1 MDFSSLNWIDW
12 LFWAAIAAGAVFGLL
27 RGLAHELAVLVRMI
41 VALLVTR
48 LAYES
53 VGAWIASAWNWN
65 PGIARFAA
73 VLLLFAAVTLFMWLF
88 FKMLGI
94 LMEFRFRGF
103 TERVGGLLVG
113 AVRYAAIFLLLMLAL
128 YFAPFSSIQRAIA
141 FDSKVGAACIPWLVD
156 GYNAVAQKALIPTGE
171 VPVGVRLPDSVMPP
185 GAADDT
191 VFPAP

>member
-1 MDFSSLNWIDW
+1 MDFSALNWIDW
-12 LFWAAIAAGAVFGLL
+12 LFCAAVLAGAILGTI
-27 RGLAHELAVLVRMI
+27 RGLAHELAVLVRMT

-53 VGAWIASAWNWN
+53 VGAWIANAWNWN

-73 VLLLFAAVTLFMWLF
+73 VLLLFAATLLLLWLF

-103 TERVGGLLVG
+103 PERAGGLLVG
-113 AVRYAAIFLLLMLAL
+113 AVRYAAMFLLLMLAL

-141 FDSKVGAACIPWLVD
+141 FDSKVGEFCIPWLVD

-171 VPVGVRLPDSVMPP
+171 IPVGVRLPDSVMPP
-185 GAADDT
+185 GTDGDGS
-191 VFPAP
+191 FLSP

>member
-1 MDFSSLNWIDW
+1 MDFSAFNWIDW
-12 LFWAAIAAGAVFGLL
+12 LFFAAIAAGAVLGIL
-27 RGLAHELAVLVRMI
+27 RGLAHELAVLIRMA

-53 VGAWIASAWNWN
+53 VGAWLANAWNWN

-73 VLLLFAAVTLFMWLF
+73 VLLLFAAVTLVMWLF

-128 YFAPFSSIQRAIA
+128 YFAPLSSIQRAIA
-141 FDSKVGAACIPWLVD
+141 FDSQIGAACIPWLVD
-156 GYNAVAQKALIPTGE
+156 GYNAVAEKALIPTGE
-171 VPVGVRLPDSVMPP
+171 IPVGVRLPDSVMPP
-185 GAADDT
+185 GTDGDGS
-191 VFPAP
+191 FFSP